1 MDDLIQGIVLQSI
14 RYGDTNLIVK
24 VFTRNYGLRS
34 YMVKGALNHGAKNR
48 AALFQNLH
56 LINYIEAGKPNK
68 GGLGYLKDVQLSTV
82 YQSLPFVMNKSAI
95 LMYVS
100 ELLTKTITEQEQN
113 EALYDFIVRS
123 LLWLDLVEKDYA
135 NFPLFF
141 TLELTR
147 HLGFYPKANHET
159 GWCFDMM
166 EGTFAHDYPLHPY
179 YLDSEAA
186 ERLAQFMDK
195 GIEEACR
202 IPMHVVQRRELLEGL
217 MVFMRLHAPVMNDF
231 HSLEVLQEILEANP
245 RNHDH

>member
-14 RYGDTNLIVK
+14 CYGDTSLIVK
-24 VFTRNYGLRS
+24 VLTRNHGLRS
-34 YMVKGALNHGAKNR
+34 YMVKGAYNHNAKTR

-68 GGLGYLKDVQLSTV
+68 GSLGYMKDVQLTSA

-113 EALYDFIVRS
+113 EALFDFIVRS
-123 LLWLDLVEKDYA
+123 LMWLDLVEQDYA

-147 HLGFYPKANHET
+147 HLGFYPKANHQP
-159 GWCFDMM
+159 GYCFDMM
-166 EGTFAHDYPLHPY
+166 EGNFAHDYPLHPY
-179 YLDSEAA
+179 YFDADGAALLANLLDA
-186 ERLAQFMDK
+186 
-195 GIEEACR
+195 GIDEACR
-202 IPMHVVQRRELLEGL
+202 IPLIVSQRRSMLDGL
-217 MVFMRLHAPVMNDF
+217 ITFMRLHAPVMKKF
-231 HSLEVLQEILEANP
+231 HSYEVLKSVLE
-245 RNHDH
+245 